1 MTLKMQL
8 IRSIAFLYVG
18 NRRNLTENLLHDI
31 KGDALLF

>member
-18 NRRNLTENLLHDI
+18 NRRNLTENLLQV
-31 KGDALLF
+31 